1 MIVGVVAMADSIAK
15 PQKKFR
21 NNYLFE
27 YLKNILTTK
36 SEATFKKHLSD
47 DFEQSY

>member
-1 MIVGVVAMADSIAK
+1 MADSTTK
-15 PQKKFR
+15 TQKKFR

-36 SEATFKKHLSD
+36 SEATFRKHLAD